1 MPPSC
6 VSDNFLSI
14 IKYFVSHIPPRP
26 PIWYSIEPARIEAN
40 QKMRVDAEEA
50 QKKREQALLK
60 MKIDADEANQKREQ
74 ALLKMKAESDE
85 ATRKRE
91 QLFMEHELKR
101 QKNAC
106 GSKHCTESGKIK
118 G

>member
-1 MPPSC
+1 
-6 VSDNFLSI
+6 
-14 IKYFVSHIPPRP
+14 
-26 PIWYSIEPARIEAN
+26 
-40 QKMRVDAEEA
+40 MRVDAEEA